1 MKASAP
7 AGTELSQGA
16 DVSYS
21 DPSTKADHYQ
31 ERNTA
36 RGPVGHAAGSIKG
49 YLRSSV
55 SERPQEYPELG
66 ESLLKK
72 GKTKARFDH
81 ANWQWPQQPGALG
94 ASSSSGTQQP
104 AAASETVSH
113 LRRGPPK
120 FPRFPDMIMERHPG
134 ETEQD
139 YKCRVARERY
149 LMVVGNDPQEADT
162 IDFFKQAIAAYS
174 RGVISLFITGVMIAR
189 HWGNNHID
197 TDTSIATIAKTMRE
211 MTSWV
216 HPDHLPEFVRR
227 SKDHHDLLHNGFL
240 VITMAVANLK
250 STLLSVGT
258 VGVYLPRCNSRKNRR
273 STSFVP
279 ARPPTP
285 LFGTQCKRQASH
297 STPVLVQPARVLPET
312 PLIETRSKSG

>member
-72 GKTKARFDH
+72 GRTKARFDH

-94 ASSSSGTQQP
+94 ASSSSGTQ
-104 AAASETVSH
+104 
-113 LRRGPPK
+113 
-120 FPRFPDMIMERHPG
+120 
-134 ETEQD
+134 
-139 YKCRVARERY
+139 
-149 LMVVGNDPQEADT
+149 
-162 IDFFKQAIAAYS
+162 
-174 RGVISLFITGVMIAR
+174 
-189 HWGNNHID
+189 
-197 TDTSIATIAKTMRE
+197 
-211 MTSWV
+211 
-216 HPDHLPEFVRR
+216 
-227 SKDHHDLLHNGFL
+227 
-240 VITMAVANLK
+240 
-250 STLLSVGT
+250 
-258 VGVYLPRCNSRKNRR
+258 
-273 STSFVP
+273 
-279 ARPPTP
+279 
-285 LFGTQCKRQASH
+285 
-297 STPVLVQPARVLPET
+297 
-312 PLIETRSKSG
+312 